1 MMRLPARLTTKMAKV
16 RIAQIF
22 SSAPPR
28 FLLHGVDPEEV
39 LHPGS
44 HAPVSRERMRGLI
57 ADPAPVIWI
66 GGSEP
71 LVHPGI
77 GHFARAIGH
86 GHYVFLETD
95 GTLLCRRI
103 HEFQPLPHWVLGDKL
118 GIIDIPRGVKISGSR
133 FYVLKGAGAALQRA
147 LIAYMLDLHVQR
159 QCLFE
164 LGHLRAAP
172 GTGFAGG
179 EFFEQR
185 LGLPMLLLQQHHG
198 IVHEQCPPNNRLSG
212 SGQPGGY
219 ARRTK

>member
-103 HEFQPLPHWVLGDKL
+103 HEFQPQIGRDT
-118 GIIDIPRGVKISGSR
+118 SE
-133 FYVLKGAGAALQRA
+133 LQS
-147 LIAYMLDLHVQR
+147 LAYLVCR
-159 QCLFE
+159 
-164 LGHLRAAP
+164 
-172 GTGFAGG
+172 
-179 EFFEQR
+179 
-185 LGLPMLLLQQHHG
+185 LLLEKKNG
-198 IVHEQCPPNNRLSG
+198 ELS
-212 SGQPGGY
+212 SDPTF
-219 ARRTK
+219 AATD